1 MLELQNIELEI
12 NLQIQERMIADM
24 RQIILT
30 QKNILEENGIEP
42 ISGED
47 ELPPSDQIELEL
59 EEDEDDP
66 DEGNSAPD

>member
-1 MLELQNIELEI
+1 
-12 NLQIQERMIADM
+12 M

-42 ISGED
+42 ISADD

-59 EEDEDDP
+59 EDDEDDP
-66 DEGNSAPD
+66 DEANSAPD